1 MMQVGIQNAGGVD
14 EVARGETGW
23 VGVEGFEVGR
33 NKEGR
38 LREEEVAVVVG
49 REVGEGGGVKS
60 VGAKC
65 VSETVS
71 LLMMKVR
78 ARERD

>member
-1 MMQVGIQNAGGVD
+1 M
-14 EVARGETGW
+14 
-23 VGVEGFEVGR
+23 GR

-49 REVGEGGGVKS
+49 REVGGGGGGGGGVKS
-60 VGAKC
+60 EGARC